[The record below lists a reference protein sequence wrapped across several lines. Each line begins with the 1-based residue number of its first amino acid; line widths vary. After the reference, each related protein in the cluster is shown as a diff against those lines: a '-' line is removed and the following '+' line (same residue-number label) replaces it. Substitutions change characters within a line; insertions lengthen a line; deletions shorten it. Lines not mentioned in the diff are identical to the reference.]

1 MNTYRNNIKAYAQ
14 SLYFSSDIKY
24 ESKLPHII
32 YEPHFYI
39 FTIRPVFNS

>member
-14 SLYFSSDIKY
+14 SLYFSNDIKY
-24 ESKLPHII
+24 ESKLPNII
-32 YEPHFYI
+32 QELRFYV

>member
-24 ESKLPHII
+24 ESKI
-32 YEPHFYI
+32 YEPRFYV
-39 FTIRPVFNS
+39 FTIRPVINNN